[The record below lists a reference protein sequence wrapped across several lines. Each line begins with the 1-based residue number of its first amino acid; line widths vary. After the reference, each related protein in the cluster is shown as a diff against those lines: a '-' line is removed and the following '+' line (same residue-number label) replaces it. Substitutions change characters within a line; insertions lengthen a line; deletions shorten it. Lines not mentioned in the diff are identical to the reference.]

1 MQLGVFSLS
10 LAVKDLEVSRQFYEK
25 FGFSIFGGDAS
36 QGWLILKNGNTVL
49 GLFKGMFEKNMLT
62 FNHMSALRSLLL
74 AAPVVFAV
82 HVLEEA
88 PGFVT
93 WVNGH
98 IDRDITQSSFWT
110 VNFTALLITLAVI
123 FFEWMSASRLSAI
136 VVLTWLGVLMVGNAA
151 LHIGAA
157 VVDGAYVP
165 GVVTAI
171 LLYLPFS
178 ALVVARLVRSR
189 RVSSSAAAVAVV
201 LGAIPMLAH
210 GYMILFRGTR
220 LF

>member
-1 MQLGVFSLS
+1 MRN
-10 LAVKDLEVSRQFYEK
+10 VS
-25 FGFSIFGGDAS
+25 
-36 QGWLILKNGNTVL
+36 
-49 GLFKGMFEKNMLT
+49 
-62 FNHMSALRSLLL
+62 LRSLLL
-74 AAPVVFAV
+74 SAPVVFAV
-82 HVLEEA
+82 HVMEEA

-123 FFEWMSASRLSAI
+123 FFEWVSASKPSAI
-136 VVLTWLGVLMVGNAA
+136 AVLAWLGVLMVGNAV

-157 VVDGAYVP
+157 VVDRAYVP

-178 ALVVARLVRSR
+178 GLVVARLIRSR
-189 RVSSSAAAVAVV
+189 RVSPSAAAIAIVV
-201 LGAIPMLAH
+201 GATPMLAH

>member
-1 MQLGVFSLS
+1 M
-10 LAVKDLEVSRQFYEK
+10 
-25 FGFSIFGGDAS
+25 
-36 QGWLILKNGNTVL
+36 
-49 GLFKGMFEKNMLT
+49 
-62 FNHMSALRSLLL
+62 
-74 AAPVVFAV
+74 
-82 HVLEEA
+82 EEA

-123 FFEWMSASRLSAI
+123 FFEWVSASKPSAI
-136 VVLTWLGVLMVGNAA
+136 AVLAWLGVLMVGNAV

-157 VVDGAYVP
+157 VVDRAYAGSRHRDPAVP
-165 GVVTAI
+165 
-171 LLYLPFS
+171 PFS
-178 ALVVARLVRSR
+178 GLVVARLIRSR
-189 RVSSSAAAVAVV
+189 RVSPSAAAIAIVV
-201 LGAIPMLAH
+201 GATPMLAH

>member
-1 MQLGVFSLS
+1 MKARPASLS
-10 LAVKDLEVSRQFYEK
+10 QAVSF
-25 FGFSIFGGDAS
+25 
-36 QGWLILKNGNTVL
+36 
-49 GLFKGMFEKNMLT
+49 
-62 FNHMSALRSLLL
+62 RSLLL
-74 AAPVVFAV
+74 AAPVVFAA

-98 IDRDITQSSFWT
+98 IDRDITQSSFWA
-110 VNFTALLITLAVI
+110 VNLTALFITLAVV
-123 FFEWMSASRLSAI
+123 FFEWVSASKLSAI
-136 VVLTWLGVLMVGNAA
+136 AALTWLGVLMVGNAA

-157 VVDGAYVP
+157 LVDGAYVP
-165 GVVTAI
+165 GVVTAL

-178 ALVVARLVRSR
+178 ALAIAHLVRSR
-189 RVSSSAAAVAVV
+189 RLSRTATMVAVV
-201 LGAIPMLAH
+201 LGALPMLAH

>member
-1 MQLGVFSLS
+1 MQPP
-10 LAVKDLEVSRQFYEK
+10 
-25 FGFSIFGGDAS
+25 
-36 QGWLILKNGNTVL
+36 
-49 GLFKGMFEKNMLT
+49 
-62 FNHMSALRSLLL
+62 SLLL
-74 AAPVVFAV
+74 ATPAVFAI

-93 WVNGH
+93 WVNAH

-123 FFEWMSASRLSAI
+123 FFERVSASKLSAI
-136 VVLTWLGVLMVGNAA
+136 AVLTWLGVLMVGNAM

-157 VVDGAYVP
+157 LVDRAYVP

-178 ALVVARLVRSR
+178 TLVVARLIQSR
-189 RVSSSAAAVAVV
+189 RVSPSAAAIAIVV
-201 LGAIPMLAH
+201 GAIPMLAH